1 MTISPDFWENE
12 RRRLLAIFV
21 PRFAQM
27 AITGM
32 RDAARKS
39 GIGIGFRQDIYNQQ
53 ASDWARANTDE
64 LLRGFMDPDAGTFQT
79 GAGAAISDWIA
90 KPGANVGDL
99 NESLTSIFGKARA
112 STIAVTEATRAF
124 SSGEELAY
132 KADGITEWT
141 WVTSGDE
148 LTCKYC
154 GVVDGKTVKIGEA
167 FGMFHGKEVT
177 KPPFHPNC
185 RCHVRPKVSRST
197 VAKPA
202 EFPGNQ
208 PSVIEIQKP
217 ALAVLAE
224 DVFTK
229 LPKNKRLA
237 GNVRNALEATQRVLD
252 IPKDVFTPI
261 PIEQTSGKRNLGA
274 FHATFTGKPI
284 KITISANSKRPEF
297 TTAHEFGHMV
307 DLEGVG
313 TKGKHSSSGGE
324 LPEWQQAVQRSQ
336 SYMELQQLRFNPF
349 VEIDGQV
356 AYIDPNHINYL
367 LSPKE
372 LFARSF
378 AQYIAVRSDD
388 KILNDQLKQ
397 YREIPGYGPAQWAN
411 DDFEPIANAFDKYFE
426 KLGWKKKP

>member
-1 MTISPDFWENE
+1 
-12 RRRLLAIFV
+12 
-21 PRFAQM
+21 
-27 AITGM
+27 
-32 RDAARKS
+32 
-39 GIGIGFRQDIYNQQ
+39 
-53 ASDWARANTDE
+53 
-64 LLRGFMDPDAGTFQT
+64 MDPEAGTFQA

-90 KPGANVGDL
+90 KPGSTVGDL

-141 WVTSGDE
+141 WVTSNDE

-154 GVVDGKTVKIGEA
+154 GAVNGKTVKIGEV
-167 FGMFHGKEVT
+167 FGQFHGKDVT
-177 KPPFHPNC
+177 KPPYHPNC

-202 EFPGNQ
+202 EFPGNL
-208 PSVIEIQKP
+208 P
-217 ALAVLAE
+217 AVADVQRPEPAVLAR
-224 DVFTK
+224 DVFTM

-237 GNVRNALEATQRVLD
+237 GNVRRALEATQRVLN
-252 IPKDVFTPI
+252 IPKDVLSKI

-274 FHATFTGKPI
+274 FHATFGGKPI

-324 LPEWQQAVQRSQ
+324 LPDWQQAIQRSQ
-336 SYMELQQLRFNPF
+336 AYLELQQLRFNPY
-349 VEIDGQV
+349 VEIDGQI
-356 AYIDPNHINYL
+356 AYVDPHHVNYL

-388 KILNDQLKQ
+388 KIMADQLQQ
-397 YREIPGYGPAQWAN
+397 YRDMPGYGSAQWAT
-411 DDFEPIANAFDKYFE
+411 DDFEPIAIAFDKYFE
-426 KLGWKKKP
+426 QIGWRKP